1 MTDFSTL
8 SYTTLT
14 SKIPTLSYTWS
25 LKKIPLRAEPPRIGH
40 YREYPPLPDLK
51 TEKKLRGCQRGAYI
65 LVWHRVWIM
74 KLLHG
79 ALPGLPLTQF
89 RVVFDVSVEN
99 SWNKRNV
106 WKGIRLFSCWKI
118 PGRNLDFMSSNPFS
132 NISLRLSRPFFVK
145 QNWLR
150 RMVNAITRN
159 GIKINQSWIL
169 FTICPNREA
178 TGLPM

>member
-1 MTDFSTL
+1 MVPLSHTSFNCCKCIVFSMGINHKNITFSRLYKAIKLICSALSQTEMTDFSTL

-25 LKKIPLRAEPPRIGH
+25 LKEIPLRAEPPRIGH

-51 TEKKLRGCQRGAYI
+51 TEKKLRGCKRGAYI

-99 SWNKRNV
+99 SWNKWNV
-106 WKGIRLFSCWKI
+106 WKGIPIFLVGKFQTEIRISC
-118 PGRNLDFMSSNPFS
+118 LQT
-132 NISLRLSRPFFVK
+132 FF
-145 QNWLR
+145 
-150 RMVNAITRN
+150 
-159 GIKINQSWIL
+159 
-169 FTICPNREA
+169 EY
-178 TGLPM
+178 

>member
-1 MTDFSTL
+1 MGINHKNITFSRLYKAIKLICSALSQTEMTDFSTL

-25 LKKIPLRAEPPRIGH
+25 LKEIPLRAEPPRIGH

-51 TEKKLRGCQRGAYI
+51 TEKKLRGCKRGAYI

-99 SWNKRNV
+99 SWNKWNV
-106 WKGIRLFSCWKI
+106 WKGIPIFLVEKFQAEIGISCLQTFFLILVSGFRRRFSLNETDLGKW
-118 PGRNLDFMSSNPFS
+118 
-132 NISLRLSRPFFVK
+132 
-145 QNWLR
+145 
-150 RMVNAITRN
+150 
-159 GIKINQSWIL
+159 
-169 FTICPNREA
+169 
-178 TGLPM
+178 

>member
-1 MTDFSTL
+1 MGINHKNITFSRLYKAIKLICSALSQTEMTDFSTL

-25 LKKIPLRAEPPRIGH
+25 LKEIPLRAEPPRIGH

-51 TEKKLRGCQRGAYI
+51 TEKKLRGCKRGAYI

-99 SWNKRNV
+99 SWNKWNV
-106 WKGIRLFSCWKI
+106 WKGIPIFLVEKFQAEIGISC
-118 PGRNLDFMSSNPFS
+118 LQT
-132 NISLRLSRPFFVK
+132 FF
-145 QNWLR
+145 
-150 RMVNAITRN
+150 
-159 GIKINQSWIL
+159 WIL
-169 FTICPNREA
+169 VSGFRRRFSLNETDL
-178 TGLPM
+178 GKW

>member
-1 MTDFSTL
+1 MGINHKNITFSRLYKAIKLICSALSQTEMTDFSTL

-25 LKKIPLRAEPPRIGH
+25 LKEIPLRAEPPRIGH

-51 TEKKLRGCQRGAYI
+51 TEKKLRGCKRGAYI

-99 SWNKRNV
+99 SWKKLNV
-106 WKGIRLFSCWKI
+106 WKGTFGYFPGWKI
-118 PGRNLDFMSSNPFS
+118 PGGNSDFMSSNLF
-132 NISLRLSRPFFVK
+132 
-145 QNWLR
+145 
-150 RMVNAITRN
+150 
-159 GIKINQSWIL
+159 WIL
-169 FTICPNREA
+169 VSGFRGRFSLNETDL
-178 TGLPM
+178 GKW

>member
-1 MTDFSTL
+1 MGINHKNITFSRLYKAIKLICSALSQTEMTDFSTL

-14 SKIPTLSYTWS
+14 SKIATLSYTWS
-25 LKKIPLRAEPPRIGH
+25 LKKVPLRAEPPRIGH

-51 TEKKLRGCQRGAYI
+51 TEKQLRGCQRGAYI

-79 ALPGLPLTQF
+79 ALPGLPLTQS

-132 NISLRLSRPFFVK
+132 NISLRLSRPFFVWNETDLGK
-145 QNWLR
+145 W
-150 RMVNAITRN
+150 
-159 GIKINQSWIL
+159 
-169 FTICPNREA
+169 
-178 TGLPM
+178 